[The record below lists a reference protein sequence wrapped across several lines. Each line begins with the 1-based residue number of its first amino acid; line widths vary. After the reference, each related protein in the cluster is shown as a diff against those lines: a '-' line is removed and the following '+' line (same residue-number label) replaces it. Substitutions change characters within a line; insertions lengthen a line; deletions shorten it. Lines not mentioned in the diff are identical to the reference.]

1 MEFVVK
7 VGDIVM
13 LEDELNYR
21 VLDCVELDGNGYV
34 ILKKF
39 ELTVD
44 SVLQLDNA
52 KEIVVQEV
60 IDNEDDYFLQIVT
73 DQDILK
79 RIEKLSKK
87 INK

>member
-60 IDNEDDYFLQIVT
+60 IDNEGDYFLQIVT
-73 DQDILK
+73 DEDILK

-87 INK
+87 N